1 MGGSPATRR
10 LLRDRRGSGLIL
22 MIGVTGVCLVAACV
36 TIDTAAVLIAH
47 RGLAAL
53 ADSTALAG
61 AQQVDEQ
68 AYADRGAGGWLV
80 LDQGQARTLA
90 LAHLS
95 AAARAGSP
103 VTVTD
108 LATSPTTVRVSLAR
122 EIRPPLTG
130 QWLPSVTVRAD
141 AAAGLLTAV
150 D

>member
-1 MGGSPATRR
+1 
-10 LLRDRRGSGLIL
+10 

-68 AYADRGAGGWLV
+68 AYADRGAGGWLA
-80 LDQGQARTLA
+80 LDRVQARTLA

-95 AAARAGSP
+95 AAARAGL
-103 VTVTD
+103 TVTITD
-108 LATSPTTVRVSLAR
+108 LVTTPTTVHVGLSR

-130 QWLPSVTVRAD
+130 QWLPPVTVRAN
-141 AAAGLLTAV
+141 ATAGLLTAV